1 MTDTTEHTPAHA
13 AELLPGEVR
22 PHPAPSQYVIVAV
35 VLSVITAVEI
45 AVSYLDGDIPRG
57 LIVVLLLVMGLAKF
71 VIVASWF
78 MHLRSDRKVFR
89 QLFIV
94 GGAGAIVLYLVVLTS
109 LHVFSQ

>member
-1 MTDTTEHTPAHA
+1 MTDTTEHAPAHA
-13 AELLPGEVR
+13 GEVR
-22 PHPAPSQYVIVAV
+22 PHPAPYQYVIVAV